1 MKLNIKRTFLVGLAF
16 LLISMFW
23 QIYDGVMSII
33 LVNNFGLNQ
42 SVSGILLALDN
53 LLALIFLPLFGAWSD
68 KTTTKMGKRKP
79 YILIGTI
86 IAAVVFVSLAVV
98 DFYQFS
104 AVREAGISAMI
115 PITEGIGDAAKTV
128 GYYFTVNGNV
138 EQSLLLEGSNFKF
151 ITEVADYISS
161 VRAEYIFQNITKYN
175 WIYLGSFIGILFVVL
190 MAMCS
195 FRTPAVS
202 LMPDVTIKPLR
213 SKANAIINAMGTI
226 GGAVSLVL
234 IMVIGTVKAAN
245 YSTFN
250 FILLFGIVA
259 GLMLAFLAIFMF
271 LVKEIKWTDEMR
283 RESMRLGLETEEDDK
298 IEKGSKGEKMKPDI
312 RRSFILILVS
322 VFLWFFAYN
331 AASSKL
337 SLYSQNIL
345 QIENYTFPAMVGF
358 AAALIAFYPI
368 GIISTKFGRKN
379 TIITGIGILIVGFV
393 LAFVAS
399 LNLSLGWIIYA
410 AMVVVGFGWAAINV
424 NSYPMVVEMS
434 KGPNIGVFTG
444 YYYAASM
451 LAQALTPVLSGL
463 LMDAF
468 GMTLTLFPYAIFF
481 SICAAITMIF
491 VKHGEP
497 KKIDIDKAAV
507 KAE

>member
-1 MKLNIKRTFLVGLAF
+1 MKLNVKRTFLVGLAF

-42 SVSGILLALDN
+42 TWSGLLLALDN

-68 KTTTKMGKRKP
+68 KTTSKMGKRKP
-79 YILIGTI
+79 YVLIGTI
-86 IAAVVFVSLAVV
+86 IAAIVFVSLAVI
-98 DFYQFS
+98 DFYQFT
-104 AVREAGISAMI
+104 AVRAEGISAML
-115 PITEGIGDAAKTV
+115 PILEGTKTV
-128 GYYFTVNGNV
+128 GYYFEVNGITHTFIELAN
-138 EQSLLLEGSNFKF
+138 SDFTF
-151 ITEVADYISS
+151 ITEVADKVAE
-161 VRAEYIFQNITKYN
+161 VRADYIFKNITQAN
-175 WIYLGSFIGILFVVL
+175 WAYLGSFIGILFVVL
-190 MAMCS
+190 LAMCS

-234 IMVIGTVKAAN
+234 IMVVGTVKVAN
-245 YSTFN
+245 YDTFN
-250 FILLFGIVA
+250 YLVLFGIVS
-259 GLMLAFLAIFMF
+259 GLMLALLAVFMF
-271 LVKEIKWTDEMR
+271 LVKEVKWADEMR
-283 RESMRLGLETEEDDK
+283 RQSLRLGLETEEEGK
-298 IEKGSKGEKMKPDI
+298 IAKGSKGEKMSPAVK
-312 RRSFILILVS
+312 RSFILILLS

-337 SLYSQNIL
+337 SLYAQNIL

-379 TIITGIGILIVGFV
+379 TIMVGIGVLIIGFA
-393 LAFVAS
+393 LAFLGS
-399 LNLSLGWIIYA
+399 IDLSLGWIIYV

-434 KGPNIGVFTG
+434 KGPNVGVFTG

-451 LAQALTPVLSGL
+451 TAQAVTPVISGI
-463 LMDAF
+463 LMDKW

-481 SICAAITMIF
+481 SIAAIVTMFF

-497 KKIDIDKAAV
+497 KRIDPQEV
-507 KAE
+507 QTTAE